1 MNKSLIIFSIFFY
14 FFFFKQ
20 NILGK
25 EIYGHPRIIDGDS
38 IEINNEEIRFLGIDA
53 FEKKQKCYRKN
64 GTRYNCGKKSTS
76 ILYEIISNQPIRC
89 ITKKKDRYKRWLAT
103 CYIGALN
110 INENMV
116 LSGYALNFMS
126 KKYKDAQKEAK
137 KSSAGAWGG
146 GFINPSKWRKLKRE
160 GLRDIHIGNPLSSI
174 SQSKFEEKR
183 K

>member
-1 MNKSLIIFSIFFY
+1 MNKYLIFLFLYFIFSQ
-14 FFFFKQ
+14 Q
-20 NILGK
+20 NIFAK
-25 EIYGHPRIIDGDS
+25 EIYGNARIIDGDS
-38 IEINNEEIRFLGIDA
+38 VEINNEEIRFLGIDA

-64 GTRYNCGKKSTS
+64 GASDNCGEKSTK
-76 ILYEIISNQPIRC
+76 ILYKIISNQPIRC
-89 ITKKKDRYKRWLAT
+89 ITKKKDRHKRLLAT

-116 LSGYALNFMS
+116 LSGYALSFMS

-137 KSSAGAWGG
+137 KSNAGAWSG
-146 GFINPSKWRKLKRE
+146 GFIHPSKWRKLERE